1 MAYRQFQCTNT
12 GFCKKADSRE
22 IISSSAVGQVFC
34 PECGKEL
41 TALDMGGNA
50 SKGGLPLGR
59 IAAGVGAVALLA
71 GLAFLVPRFLGFG
84 GGAPTPSPSPATT
97 ASAPS
102 APSPSSNAAASPGG
116 NDFDAPTVTGEAPSL
131 NSNVF
136 FVYEKSLQKWL
147 EPIQSGIN
155 QKSAGQGELKMD
167 YRGSRD
173 GFQEILYGKSKPVL
187 WNPADT
193 YWTERLRQSWRD
205 PKYGGNSS
213 DILPDAPTVIV
224 TSRLVLVMRPDK
236 ARVFE
241 VTARRPEYRNRTWK
255 LLRDLAT
262 KGWGDLGGE
271 PSWGKLRLAHSNPLE
286 SNSGTQTIALI
297 FAEYRRDNPGATPA
311 SPGFLAFMGDIERSV
326 VKFQDTTSNV
336 LKDLTG
342 NKADIAIAYEQNAL
356 AKVDEGENLQF
367 IYPSPTVLIR
377 FPAVVLN
384 APWVTPAQAKD
395 GQKVIDYLL
404 TPDVQKQLIT
414 KGFRPS
420 RNDLRA
426 DIDRELNTGKRAD
439 AGFQISPNAVESA
452 ADVQAINDLQFRW
465 NQLFGK

>member
-1 MAYRQFQCTNT
+1 
-12 GFCKKADSRE
+12 
-22 IISSSAVGQVFC
+22 
-34 PECGKEL
+34 
-41 TALDMGGNA
+41 
-50 SKGGLPLGR
+50 
-59 IAAGVGAVALLA
+59 
-71 GLAFLVPRFLGFG
+71 
-84 GGAPTPSPSPATT
+84 
-97 ASAPS
+97 
-102 APSPSSNAAASPGG
+102 
-116 NDFDAPTVTGEAPSL
+116 
-131 NSNVF
+131 
-136 FVYEKSLQKWL
+136 
-147 EPIQSGIN
+147 
-155 QKSAGQGELKMD
+155 
-167 YRGSRD
+167 
-173 GFQEILYGKSKPVL
+173 
-187 WNPADT
+187 
-193 YWTERLRQSWRD
+193 
-205 PKYGGNSS
+205 
-213 DILPDAPTVIV
+213 
-224 TSRLVLVMRPDK
+224 
-236 ARVFE
+236 
-241 VTARRPEYRNRTWK
+241 
-255 LLRDLAT
+255 
-262 KGWGDLGGE
+262 
-271 PSWGKLRLAHSNPLE
+271 
-286 SNSGTQTIALI
+286 
-297 FAEYRRDNPGATPA
+297 
-311 SPGFLAFMGDIERSV
+311 MGDIERSV